1 LCVAP
6 AAERRQEWAML
17 KVNERLDVVWEA
29 GMTVRALLKACNFTF
44 PLINVTV
51 NGVLVK
57 REDWDAFV
65 LPDGADVR
73 VIHLISGG

>member
-1 LCVAP
+1 
-6 AAERRQEWAML
+6 ML
-17 KVNERLDVVWEA
+17 KVNDKLEIAWQE
-29 GMTVRALLKACNFTF
+29 GMTVRDLLRVCRFTF

-51 NGVLVK
+51 NGRLVRK
-57 REDWDAFV
+57 DEYDSFK

>member
-1 LCVAP
+1 
-6 AAERRQEWAML
+6 ML
-17 KVNERLDVVWEA
+17 RVNDKLEIAWRE
-29 GMTVRALLKACNFTF
+29 GMTVRDLLRVCHFTF

-51 NGVLVK
+51 NGRLVRK
-57 REDWDAFV
+57 DEYDHFE